1 MRRIITRGSGP
12 TLLASDA
19 LQTLFVAEL
28 FSPAGEIWLLS
39 PWISDIPVID
49 NSAGAYSALF
59 PAPRTGIIRLSD
71 ALIGL
76 ATQGIP
82 VYLVTRSDARNRP
95 FVTKLRGAASAAGL
109 PISVIE
115 NDNLHEKALL
125 TSRFLLHGSMNF
137 THYGREV
144 NEESLVLDCSSDSV
158 YRSRLDY
165 RQRFDAS

>member
-1 MRRIITRGSGP
+1 MRRIITRGNGP

-28 FSPAGEIWLLS
+28 LCPAGEIWLLS

-49 NSAGAYSALF
+49 NSAGAYSALL
-59 PAPRTGIIRLSD
+59 PAHGTGVVRLSD

-76 ATQGIP
+76 ATQGVP
-82 VYLVTRSDARNRP
+82 VYLVTRTDVRNRT
-95 FVTKLRGAASAAGL
+95 FVNKLRGVASSAGL
-109 PISVIE
+109 PIRVIE

-144 NEESLVLDCSSDSV
+144 NEESLVLDNSSDSV
-158 YRSRLDY
+158 YRSRVDY